1 MTDTLWLL
9 LAAVTMLLATGWLA
23 LSLPSHWRQVHPDS
37 STTPAVLRL
46 RAAGWSALLVAALC
60 CFKADHP
67 SMAVLVWFT
76 LFSAAAMVT
85 SMLLSYRPTWLRA
98 FCPSLLRLS

>member
-1 MTDTLWLL
+1 MTDTVWLL

-23 LSLPSHWRQVHPDS
+23 LSLQTHWRQVYGS
-37 STTPAVLRL
+37 GAAVPAVLRF
-46 RAAGWSALLVAALC
+46 RIAGWSALLVAALC

-76 LFSAAAMVT
+76 LFSAAAMT
-85 SMLLSYRPTWLRA
+85 ISMLLSYRPSWLRA
-98 FCPSLLRLS
+98 LCPSLLRLS